1 MVMHFVTSTRANSS
15 CVVGFSAA
23 AMCLFVCQ
31 SVFTHDISK
40 TDAVRITEL
49 DIDMF
54 HDEFWKPI
62 NSGIKMLWSRSRGTN

>member
-1 MVMHFVTSTRANSS
+1 
-15 CVVGFSAA
+15 
-23 AMCLFVCQ
+23 LFVCQ